1 MCYNIRAVGKKP
13 TDKNTY
19 LKGEN
24 TMNTNKKITKVMR
37 FEEMANIFT
46 EMNRPDLADFCNKQ
60 IELLAKKNT
69 TKDGEKKMTA
79 TQKVNEAIKT
89 SLYAEMENGKPYTI
103 TQMIKE
109 LPSVEPFT
117 NQKVASL
124 VRQLVDINLII
135 RTEEKGV
142 AYFTKA

>member
-1 MCYNIRAVGKKP
+1 
-13 TDKNTY
+13 
-19 LKGEN
+19 
-24 TMNTNKKITKVMR
+24 MNTNKKITKAMR

-60 IELLAKKNT
+60 IELLAKKNV
-69 TKDGEKKMTA
+69 TKDGEKKLTA
-79 TQKVNEAIKT
+79 TQKANEDIKADI
-89 SLYAEMENGKPYTI
+89 LDCMAEDTAYTI

-109 LPSVEPFT
+109 FAPISDLS
-117 NQKVASL
+117 NQKVSAL
-124 VRQLVDINLII
+124 MRQLVADGKVV

>member
-1 MCYNIRAVGKKP
+1 
-13 TDKNTY
+13 
-19 LKGEN
+19 
-24 TMNTNKKITKVMR
+24 MNTNKKITKAMR
-37 FEEMANIFT
+37 FEEMKNIFA
-46 EMNRPDLADFCNKQ
+46 EMDRADLVEFCEKQ

-79 TQKVNEAIKT
+79 TQKANEAIKT
-89 SLYAEMENGKPYTI
+89 MLYAEMESGKPYTI
-103 TQMIKE
+103 TEMIKE
-109 LPSVEPFT
+109 LPSVMPYT

-124 VRQLVDINLII
+124 VRQLVDTNLVV

>member
-1 MCYNIRAVGKKP
+1 
-13 TDKNTY
+13 
-19 LKGEN
+19 
-24 TMNTNKKITKVMR
+24 MNTKKITKAMR

-46 EMNRPDLADFCNKQ
+46 EMGRTDLADFCHKQ
-60 IELLAKKNT
+60 IELLAKKNV
-69 TKDGEKKMTA
+69 TKDGEKKLTA
-79 TQKVNEAIKT
+79 TQKANEAIKT
-89 SLYAEMENGKPYTI
+89 MLYAEMESGKPYTI

-109 LPSVEPFT
+109 LPSVAPFT

-124 VRQLVDINLII
+124 VRQLVETNLVI

>member
-1 MCYNIRAVGKKP
+1 
-13 TDKNTY
+13 
-19 LKGEN
+19 
-24 TMNTNKKITKVMR
+24 MNTNKKITKAMR

-46 EMNRPDLADFCNKQ
+46 EMNRPDLADFCHKQ

-69 TKDGEKKMTA
+69 TKDGEKKLTA
-79 TQKVNEAIKT
+79 TQKANEDIKADI
-89 SLYAEMENGKPYTI
+89 LDNMAEDTAYTI

-109 LPSVEPFT
+109 FAPISDLS
-117 NQKVASL
+117 NQKVSAL
-124 VRQLVDINLII
+124 MRQLVADGKVI

>member
-1 MCYNIRAVGKKP
+1 
-13 TDKNTY
+13 
-19 LKGEN
+19 
-24 TMNTNKKITKVMR
+24 MNTNKKITKAMR

-69 TKDGEKKMTA
+69 TKDGEKKLTA

-89 SLYAEMENGKPYTI
+89 MLYAEMESGKPYTI

-109 LPSVEPFT
+109 LPSVKDFT
-117 NQKVASL
+117 NQKVRSL
-124 VRQLVDINLII
+124 IGQLMDTKLVI

>member
-1 MCYNIRAVGKKP
+1 
-13 TDKNTY
+13 
-19 LKGEN
+19 
-24 TMNTNKKITKVMR
+24 MNTNKKITKAMR

-79 TQKVNEAIKT
+79 TQRVNERTK
-89 SLYAEMENGKPYTI
+89 AEILDYMLDEKPYTI
-103 TQMIKE
+103 TAMIKE
-109 LPSVEPFT
+109 IPCVADFT
-117 NQKVASL
+117 NQKVSAL
-124 VRQLVDINLII
+124 VRDLVRSGKVI
-135 RTEEKGV
+135 RTEVKGV

>member
-1 MCYNIRAVGKKP
+1 
-13 TDKNTY
+13 
-19 LKGEN
+19 
-24 TMNTNKKITKVMR
+24 MNTNKKITKAMR
-37 FEEMANIFT
+37 FAEMSKIFT
-46 EMNRPDLADFCNKQ
+46 DMGRTDLAEFCDKQ

-69 TKDGEKKMTA
+69 TKDGEKRMTA
-79 TQKVNEAIKT
+79 TQKANEAIKT
-89 SLYAEMENGKPYTI
+89 MLYAEMESGKPYTI

-109 LPSVEPFT
+109 LPSVAPYT

-124 VRQLVDINLII
+124 VRQLVETNLVI

>member
-1 MCYNIRAVGKKP
+1 
-13 TDKNTY
+13 
-19 LKGEN
+19 
-24 TMNTNKKITKVMR
+24 MNTNKKITKAMR
-37 FEEMANIFT
+37 FEEMKNIFA
-46 EMNRPDLADFCNKQ
+46 EMDRADLVEFCEKQ

-79 TQKVNEAIKT
+79 TQKANEAIKT
-89 SLYAEMENGKPYTI
+89 MLYAEMESGKPYTI
-103 TQMIKE
+103 TEMIKE
-109 LPSVEPFT
+109 LPSVMPYT

-124 VRQLVDINLII
+124 VRQLVETNLVV

>member
-1 MCYNIRAVGKKP
+1 
-13 TDKNTY
+13 
-19 LKGEN
+19 
-24 TMNTNKKITKVMR
+24 MNTNKKITKAMR
-37 FEEMANIFT
+37 FEEMKNIFA
-46 EMNRPDLADFCNKQ
+46 EMGRTDLVEFCNKQ

-79 TQKVNEAIKT
+79 TQKANEAIKT
-89 SLYAEMENGKPYTI
+89 MLYAEMESGKPYTI
-103 TQMIKE
+103 TEMIKE
-109 LPSVEPFT
+109 LPSVMPYT

-124 VRQLVDINLII
+124 VRQLVETNLVV

>member
-1 MCYNIRAVGKKP
+1 
-13 TDKNTY
+13 
-19 LKGEN
+19 
-24 TMNTNKKITKVMR
+24 MNTNKKITKAMR

-46 EMNRPDLADFCNKQ
+46 EMGRTDLVDFCNKQ

-69 TKDGEKKMTA
+69 TKDGEKKMTT

-89 SLYAEMENGKPYTI
+89 SLYAEMESGKPYTI
-103 TQMIKE
+103 TMMIKE
-109 LPSVEPFT
+109 LEAASPFT
-117 NQKVASL
+117 NQKISSL
-124 VRQLVDINLII
+124 VRQLVECNLLV

>member
-1 MCYNIRAVGKKP
+1 
-13 TDKNTY
+13 
-19 LKGEN
+19 
-24 TMNTNKKITKVMR
+24 MNTNKKITKAMR

-46 EMNRPDLADFCNKQ
+46 EMNRPDLADFCTKQ

-69 TKDGEKKMTA
+69 TKDGEKKLTA
-79 TQKVNEAIKT
+79 TQKANEAIKT
-89 SLYAEMENGKPYTI
+89 MLYAEMESGKPYTI

-109 LPSVEPFT
+109 LPSVAPFT

-124 VRQLVDINLII
+124 VRQLVETNLVV

>member
-1 MCYNIRAVGKKP
+1 
-13 TDKNTY
+13 
-19 LKGEN
+19 
-24 TMNTNKKITKVMR
+24 MNTNKKITKAMR
-37 FEEMANIFT
+37 FEEMKNIFT
-46 EMNRPDLADFCNKQ
+46 EMNRADLVEFCEKQ

-79 TQKVNEAIKT
+79 TQKANEAIKT
-89 SLYAEMENGKPYTI
+89 MLYAEMESGKSYTI
-103 TQMIKE
+103 TEMIKE
-109 LPSVEPFT
+109 LPSVMPYT

-124 VRQLVDINLII
+124 VRQLVETNLVV